1 MSVSAKSIPRTVTR
15 SGSFDRMEKLRG
27 LLPGIGV
34 DVLLVSLL
42 PNIQYLC
49 GFTGSAALLLVG
61 ASRSSLFTDSR
72 YALQAGE
79 EVSGSRVHIA
89 KHGLIRAVAEAL
101 RSHRRPRPLR
111 LGYSPHGLTV
121 AQKKALDAGSGVGI
135 RWVPDGNLVEGL
147 RAVKDADELVRMR
160 EAADLISRVFR
171 DVVRVIGP
179 KMSEIELAAEIEYK
193 IKRYGGSGP
202 SFDTIVAS
210 GPRSAWPHARPTP
223 KLLGKSQLVVLDH
236 GAIIRGYCSDMTRTV
251 FLGKA
256 PQKVRQMYAAV
267 LEAQAAAGNTLRP
280 GVRAQEV
287 DAAARNVLKR
297 FKLGTYF
304 THSTGHGLGLEV
316 HEMPRLGH
324 NERTVMR
331 EGMVVTVEPG
341 VYIEKLGGVRIEDEM
356 LVTATGATSLTTAP
370 RGFLEL

>member
-1 MSVSAKSIPRTVTR
+1 MSVSAKSIANKVTQ
-15 SGSFDRMEKLRG
+15 SGSSDRMERLRG
-27 LLPGIGV
+27 LLPGVGV
-34 DVLLVSLL
+34 DALLVSLL
-42 PNIQYLC
+42 PNIQYLS

-61 ASRSSLFTDSR
+61 VSRSWLFTDSR
-72 YALQAGE
+72 YTLQARE
-79 EVSGSRVHIA
+79 EVSEARIHIA
-89 KHGLIRAVAEAL
+89 KHGLIRAAAEAL
-101 RSHRRPRPLR
+101 RSHKRPFR

-121 AQKKALDAGSGVGI
+121 AQKKALDARCGVGI
-135 RWVPDGNLVEGL
+135 RWIPDGNLVETL
-147 RAVKDADELVRMR
+147 RAVKDAEELGRMR

-171 DVVRVIGP
+171 DLVRVIGP
-179 KMSEIELAAEIEYK
+179 KMSEIEVAAEIEYR

-223 KLLGKSQLVVLDH
+223 KLLGKSQLVVLDQ

-251 FLGKA
+251 YLGRA
-256 PQKVRQMYAAV
+256 TQKVRQMYAAV
-267 LEAQAAAGNTLRP
+267 LEAQAAARNALRP

-316 HEMPRLGH
+316 HEMPRLGQ
-324 NERTVMR
+324 NERTIIR

-341 VYIEKLGGVRIEDEM
+341 VYISKLGGVRIEDEM
-356 LVTATGATSLTTAP
+356 LVTASGATSLTTAP
-370 RGFLEL
+370 REFLEL